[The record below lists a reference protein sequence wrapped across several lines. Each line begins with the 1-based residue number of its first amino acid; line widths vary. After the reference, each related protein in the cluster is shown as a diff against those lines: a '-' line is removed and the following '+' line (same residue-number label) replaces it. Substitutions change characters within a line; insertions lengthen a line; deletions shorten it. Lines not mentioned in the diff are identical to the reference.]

1 MKDSQCVG
9 FHWTN
14 FLDQRLCV
22 LLMFDLRNKPV
33 TLESIYGEHEY
44 SAPNFETND
53 TIRQKEMLA
62 NYTRDFAQAKEG
74 FLIYLFDIT

>member
-1 MKDSQCVG
+1 
-9 FHWTN
+9 
-14 FLDQRLCV
+14 
-22 LLMFDLRNKPV
+22 MFDTRNKPV
-33 TLESIYGEHEY
+33 TLESIYGEHEF

-74 FLIYLFDIT
+74 FLIDLFDLI

>member
-1 MKDSQCVG
+1 
-9 FHWTN
+9 
-14 FLDQRLCV
+14 
-22 LLMFDLRNKPV
+22 MFETKAKPV
-33 TLESIYGEHEY
+33 NLESIYGEHEF

-74 FLIYLFDIT
+74 FLIYSFDII